1 MGHFYPKLVKLWIA
15 ELGDQTWRGLRLIG
29 GVFSDF
35 LVSTGAITLL
45 LAKVLWR
52 FPLVVK
58 NPSITVQ
65 QVVNI
70 AIKSF
75 PLIFTAAFF
84 TGAIAAE
91 SAKFQFRNF
100 IPDLYIGTGVCL
112 SVILELGPVLTGLV
126 LAGRTS
132 SAIAA
137 EIGSMKE
144 KEELDAMAIL
154 NLDPLR
160 YLAMPRILTCVLM
173 FPVLTIIADF
183 LAIVGGWVDSILLLG
198 LTTHT
203 YVAGLRFLFNP
214 YYIFVGLTKSTV
226 FGLIVALMGY
236 YHGIQS
242 GPGAKGVGQ
251 ATMKAVVASS
261 VGILI
266 SDFFITYI
274 MLSEGLVQ

>member
-1 MGHFYPKLVKLWIA
+1 MAVSQPSLLPLWIG
-15 ELGDQTWRGLRLIG
+15 EIG
-29 GVFSDF
+29 RQMLALLLWVWKTFEDF
-35 LVSTGAITLL
+35 VSTTGRVFILL
-45 LAKVLWR
+45 SKILWR
-52 FPLVVK
+52 FPLVIK

-65 QVVNI
+65 QVINI
-70 AIKSF
+70 AITSF

-100 IPDLYIGTGVCL
+100 IPDIYIGTGVCL

-144 KEELDAMAIL
+144 KEELDAMSIL

-160 YLAMPRILTCVLM
+160 YLAMPRVLTCVVM

-183 LAIVGGWVDSILLLG
+183 LAILGGWIDSIVLLG

-203 YVAGLRFLFNP
+203 YIAGLRFLFNP
-214 YYIFVGLTKSTV
+214 YYIFVGLTKSLF
-226 FGLIVALMGY
+226 FGMIVALMGY
-236 YHGIQS
+236 YQGIHS
-242 GPGAKGVGQ
+242 GSGAKGVGQ

-266 SDFFITYI
+266 ADFFITYI
-274 MLSEGLVQ
+274 MLSQGLMQ